1 MILLIESSAEYPSVA
16 LVTEAG
22 VLVHLEVGKE
32 VQSHAELLPMMV
44 QRAVEMAWNPGAGIE
59 DAIKSHGALG
69 ADAIAD
75 SVADSARDTAADSG
89 FGIFT
94 KGISAVGFHEGP
106 GSYTGLRIGVS
117 LAKGLCYAMAVP
129 LISVSGFEA
138 LGAEVLRSNE
148 SIDSV
153 WVMMDARR
161 DEVYAIK
168 LERDGLE
175 GSDSGYEVRVPICA
189 MILPDPRLGDP
200 VDSTCFVG
208 NANEKIARLVAND
221 GSKFIELSPRA
232 DHLSHLV
239 VSKFQANNFEDLAYY
254 EPYYLKDFVVGIG
267 KKLGI

>member
-22 VLVHLEVGKE
+22 TLAHLEVGKE

-44 QRAVEMAWNPGAGIE
+44 QRAVELSNSE
-59 DAIKSHGALG
+59 
-69 ADAIAD
+69 
-75 SVADSARDTAADSG
+75 

-117 LAKGLCYAMAVP
+117 LAKGLCFAKGIP

-138 LGAEVLRSNE
+138 LGAEILRSNE
-148 SIDSV
+148 STDSV

-168 LERDGLE
+168 LERISVKDS
-175 GSDSGYEVRVPICA
+175 GSDYQVSLPICA
-189 MILPDPRLGDP
+189 MILPDDRVGEPDEK
-200 VDSTCFVG
+200 TCFVG
-208 NANEKIARLVAND
+208 NANEKVARLVANN
-221 GSKFIELSPRA
+221 GSKFIDLSPRA
-232 DHLSHLV
+232 DHLSNLA
-239 VSKFQANNFEDLAYY
+239 VSKFQSSNFEDLAYY
-254 EPYYLKDFVVGIG
+254 EPYYLKDFVAGIG
-267 KKLGI
+267 KKFGI

>member
-1 MILLIESSAEYPSVA
+1 VA

-44 QRAVEMAWNPGAGIE
+44 QRAVELSNSE
-59 DAIKSHGALG
+59 
-69 ADAIAD
+69 
-75 SVADSARDTAADSG
+75 

-94 KGISAVGFHEGP
+94 KGITAVGFHEGP

-117 LAKGLCYAMAVP
+117 LAKGLCFAKGIP

-148 SIDSV
+148 SINSV

-168 LERDGLE
+168 LERISVKDS
-175 GSDSGYEVRVPICA
+175 GSDYQVSLPICA
-189 MILPDPRLGDP
+189 MILPDDRVGEPDEK
-200 VDSTCFVG
+200 TCFVG
-208 NANEKIARLVAND
+208 NANEKVARLVANS
-221 GSKFIELSPRA
+221 GSKFIDLSPRA
-232 DHLSHLV
+232 DHLSDLA
-239 VSKFQANNFEDLAYY
+239 VSKFQSSNFEDLAYY
-254 EPYYLKDFVVGIG
+254 EPYYLKDFVAGIG
-267 KKLGI
+267 KKFGI

>member
-22 VLVHLEVGKE
+22 VLAHLEVGKE

-44 QRAVEMAWNPGAGIE
+44 QRAVELSNSE
-59 DAIKSHGALG
+59 
-69 ADAIAD
+69 
-75 SVADSARDTAADSG
+75 

-94 KGISAVGFHEGP
+94 KGITAVGFHEGP

-117 LAKGLCYAMAVP
+117 LAKGLCFAKGIP

-148 SIDSV
+148 SINSV

-168 LERDGLE
+168 LERISVPGS
-175 GSDSGYEVRVPICA
+175 GSDYQVSLPICA
-189 MILPDPRLGDP
+189 MILPDDRVGEPDEK
-200 VDSTCFVG
+200 TCFVG
-208 NANEKIARLVAND
+208 NANEKVARLIANS
-221 GSKFIELSPRA
+221 GSKFIDLSPRA
-232 DHLSHLV
+232 DHLSDLA

-254 EPYYLKDFVVGIG
+254 EPYYLKDFVAGIG
-267 KKLGI
+267 KKFGI